1 MTMAVNQYRSMYQS
15 TMLLHGILLLLFL
28 FLFLFCYTLLFFEDI
43 GYYGTFLFIL
53 ETKKWKIKS
62 KIQHVLP
69 FFFHLSSLLSLWRM
83 NYKITKENNIYFL
96 LKKTKNIII
105 PNWLWECCTLSTAVK
120 NIVSWTNINKLKLV
134 NAFGIMN

>member
-1 MTMAVNQYRSMYQS
+1 MAVNQYRSMYQS
-15 TMLLHGILLLLFL
+15 TMLLHGILLLL

-69 FFFHLSSLLSLWRM
+69 FFSLIFS
-83 NYKITKENNIYFL
+83 F
-96 LKKTKNIII
+96 I
-105 PNWLWECCTLSTAVK
+105 PLTYEL
-120 NIVSWTNINKLKLV
+120 
-134 NAFGIMN
+134 